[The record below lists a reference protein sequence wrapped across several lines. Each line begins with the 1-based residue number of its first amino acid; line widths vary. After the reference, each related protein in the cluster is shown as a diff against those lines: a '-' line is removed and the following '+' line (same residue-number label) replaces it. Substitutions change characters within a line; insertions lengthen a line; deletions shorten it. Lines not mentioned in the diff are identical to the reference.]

1 MPGSHGTLR
10 ARPRGTRHDCGPI
23 SPNVSRTGAYEHPG
37 GSVRREERARARK
50 RARANK
56 NKRAQTRGDERQI
69 GASSPLPRPRDAC
82 CHRIWPQRVPGT
94 QRGRSGAR
102 CVPPRG
108 AAAPRSAPRR
118 LKITKPRAQEP
129 PRSFQARPWG
139 TATPSDARGTVRVR
153 ITHGRASWR
162 RQARRPA
169 LSARRRAP
177 ATHAPTSPT
186 LSRRRWVAARRT
198 DGVEVARGEGGVVVL
213 IAQIAAVGGVVR
225 RQPRKGRHLGQ
236 RTICRCPLGS
246 RSARRAGGAARLA
259 AGKPPNTQHRR
270 AGARPAVL
278 HARTRAHARLV

>member
-118 LKITKPRAQEP
+118 LKITKPRAQDP
-129 PRSFQARPWG
+129 PVLPRR
-139 TATPSDARGTVRVR
+139 ARG
-153 ITHGRASWR
+153 AP
-162 RQARRPA
+162 Q
-169 LSARRRAP
+169 RRAM
-177 ATHAPTSPT
+177 HAGQCGSA
-186 LSRRRWVAARRT
+186 SRTGVHHGAARR
-198 DGVEVARGEGGVVVL
+198 GALPSLRGGVR
-213 IAQIAAVGGVVR
+213 QR
-225 RQPRKGRHLGQ
+225 RTRQP
-236 RTICRCPLGS
+236 PPPS
-246 RSARRAGGAARLA
+246 RAA
-259 AGKPPNTQHRR
+259 AGWPRDALTGSK
-270 AGARPAVL
+270 
-278 HARTRAHARLV
+278 